1 VTTIVCDIHEQRS
14 GVPARL
20 AQQGVLVE
28 MARLDAGDYLV
39 SAAFGIER
47 KTASDFVDSLLAERL
62 PAQLEALAAAREY
75 AALLVEGD
83 WHADRRLRAPILARL
98 YHWLSMRPNLTLLL
112 SSDAR
117 HTGSLLRLLAEAEQ
131 SERAVAAAEATAS
144 MPIRT
149 ARAPRDILTALPGV
163 GPASADKLLAR
174 FGSVAA
180 AMAAPQSELQEAL
193 GPRRGD
199 VAYELAH
206 RRPSAPRG
214 ESKAS

>member
-1 VTTIVCDIHEQRS
+1 VTTIVCDIREQRS

-20 AQQGVLVE
+20 AQQGVHVD

-47 KTASDFVDSLLAERL
+47 KAASDFVDSLLAGRL
-62 PAQLEALAAAREY
+62 PAQLEALVATREY

-83 WHADRRLRAPILARL
+83 WHADRRLRVPILARL
-98 YHWLSMRPNLTLLL
+98 YHWISMRPNLTLLL
-112 SSDAR
+112 SANAR
-117 HTGSLLRLLAEAEQ
+117 HTASLLRLLAEAEQ

-144 MPIRT
+144 MPVRT
-149 ARAPRDILTALPGV
+149 TRVPRDILTALPGV
-163 GPASADKLLAR
+163 GPTSADKLLGR

-180 AMAAPQSELQEAL
+180 ALAAPQADLQAAL
-193 GPRRGD
+193 GRRRGE
-199 VAYELAH
+199 VAYELVH
-206 RRPSAPRG
+206 RRPSAPRR